1 MDFRMKVNYPV
12 RVAVVDKNPLVV
24 RGLRSLFD
32 EDGRFEIVASA
43 HDGDRLLDGL
53 EYISVDIVITGW
65 VMPYC
70 NGRELLEAFS
80 ERLNSPKVV
89 VYTGHIGDAVPREAM
104 ELGAHAFFSKSEPP
118 ERLLHVLDSVARGS
132 MVFPFM
138 GKQQSSSL
146 LELLTNKETLML
158 EKLSLGMTN
167 QELADVMAISQ
178 NTVKFH
184 LKNVYSKLNVRNR
197 AEAVA
202 LYYNDGETPVLNT
215 IS

>member
-1 MDFRMKVNYPV
+1 MNMGMKPNYPV

-24 RGLRSLFD
+24 RGLLSLFD

-43 HDGDRLLDGL
+43 HDGARLLDGL

-70 NGRELLEAFS
+70 DGRELLQTLS
-80 ERLNSPKVV
+80 KRNNGPRVV
-89 VYTGHIGDAVPREAM
+89 VYTGHISDAVPREAM
-104 ELGAHAFFSKSEPP
+104 ELGAYAFFSKSEPP
-118 ERLLHVLDSVARGS
+118 ERLLNVLDSVMRGS

-138 GKQQSSSL
+138 GKQQNQSL
-146 LELLTNKETLML
+146 LQLLTNKESLML

-202 LYYNDGETPVLNT
+202 LYYNEGEQMVLNT
-215 IS
+215 LS

>member
-1 MDFRMKVNYPV
+1 
-12 RVAVVDKNPLVV
+12 
-24 RGLRSLFD
+24 
-32 EDGRFEIVASA
+32 
-43 HDGDRLLDGL
+43 
-53 EYISVDIVITGW
+53 
-65 VMPYC
+65 
-70 NGRELLEAFS
+70 
-80 ERLNSPKVV
+80 
-89 VYTGHIGDAVPREAM
+89 
-104 ELGAHAFFSKSEPP
+104 
-118 ERLLHVLDSVARGS
+118 
-132 MVFPFM
+132 
-138 GKQQSSSL
+138 
-146 LELLTNKETLML
+146 ML